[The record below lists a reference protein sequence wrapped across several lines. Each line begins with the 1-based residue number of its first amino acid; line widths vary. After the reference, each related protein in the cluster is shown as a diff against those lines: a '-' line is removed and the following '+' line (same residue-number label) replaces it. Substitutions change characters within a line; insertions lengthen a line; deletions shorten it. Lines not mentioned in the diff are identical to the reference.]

1 MKLSISQFFKYLK
14 IKRKINNKSD
24 FTTNEITKIKISLV
38 DFHRKLNLLEKDE
51 INNELEY
58 LLEKFN
64 LNVVYNFHE
73 NSEYFDISISKNS
86 ELLRPAYVDD
96 NGIIYLK
103 GHAQLSEEE

>member
-14 IKRKINNKSD
+14 IKKQISNKSEL
-24 FTTNEITKIKISLV
+24 TSNEITKIKISLV

-51 INNELEY
+51 INDELEY

-64 LNVVYNFHE
+64 LQVVYNYQE
-73 NSEYFDISISKNS
+73 NSEYFDISVSKNN
-86 ELLRPAYVDD
+86 ELLRPAYVDG

-103 GHAQLSEEE
+103 GHAQLLEEE